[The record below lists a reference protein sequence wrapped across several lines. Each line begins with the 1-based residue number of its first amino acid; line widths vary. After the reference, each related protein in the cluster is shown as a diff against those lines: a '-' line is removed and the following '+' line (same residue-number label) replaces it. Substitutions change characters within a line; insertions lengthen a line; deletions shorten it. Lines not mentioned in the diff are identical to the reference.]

1 MKPKILFLLL
11 LFFGSVI
18 FAFGQDSNKK
28 ISITGVVV
36 DPYKRPV
43 PGAEIIIDGVQSGKS
58 TDKKGFYK
66 IKIKSTAERIGILT
80 LPPATIQ
87 ERINGR
93 TTINFTLNDSIT
105 QQIYRKKNLQGEEMV
120 NVGYGSQKRK
130 SLTTSVGQV
139 DGTENK
145 YASYNSIYD
154 MLRGEIPGVEVVGHS
169 ITIRGA
175 STATMNTEPLFVVD
189 GTPVMSIE
197 NILPQEVKSIDV
209 LKGSAASIYGT
220 RGTNGVILI
229 TLKH

>member
-1 MKPKILFLLL
+1 MKPKIFFFLILSFL
-11 LFFGSVI
+11 SVI
-18 FAFGQDSNKK
+18 FAFGQNNDKK

-43 PGAEIIIDGVQSGKS
+43 PGAEIMIDGVQSGKT
-58 TDKKGFYK
+58 TDKNGFYK
-66 IKIKSTAERIGILT
+66 IKIKPTAERIGIFT

-87 ERINGR
+87 ESINGR
-93 TTINFTLNDSIT
+93 KNINFTLNDSIT
-105 QQIYRKKNLQGEEMV
+105 QQIYRSRNQYGEEVV

-139 DGTENK
+139 DGSNDK

-154 MLRGEIPGVEVVGHS
+154 MLRGEVPGVQVVGHS
-169 ITIRGA
+169 IMIRDA
-175 STATMNTEPLFVVD
+175 SSATQNTEPLFVVD

-197 NILPQEVKSIDV
+197 NIIPQEVKSIDV

-220 RGTNGVILI
+220 RGANGVILI
-229 TLKH
+229 TLKK

>member
-1 MKPKILFLLL
+1 
-11 LFFGSVI
+11 
-18 FAFGQDSNKK
+18 
-28 ISITGVVV
+28 
-36 DPYKRPV
+36 
-43 PGAEIIIDGVQSGKS
+43 
-58 TDKKGFYK
+58 
-66 IKIKSTAERIGILT
+66 
-80 LPPATIQ
+80 
-87 ERINGR
+87 
-93 TTINFTLNDSIT
+93 
-105 QQIYRKKNLQGEEMV
+105 
-120 NVGYGSQKRK
+120 
-130 SLTTSVGQV
+130 
-139 DGTENK
+139 
-145 YASYNSIYD
+145 

>member
-1 MKPKILFLLL
+1 MISLA
-11 LFFGSVI
+11 SIVY
-18 FAFGQDSNKK
+18 AFGQDSSKK
-28 ISITGVVV
+28 ISIAGSVL

-66 IKIKSTAERIGILT
+66 VKVKPTAERIGIFT
-80 LPPATIQ
+80 LPPSTIQ

-105 QQIYRKKNLQGEEMV
+105 QQIYSRKDQYGEEVV

-130 SLTTSVGQV
+130 SVTSSVGKV
-139 DGTENK
+139 DGTENRF
-145 YASYNSIYD
+145 ASYNSIYD
-154 MLRGEIPGVEVVGHS
+154 MLRGEIPGVDVVGHS

-175 STATMNTEPLFVVD
+175 STAAGNTEPMFVVD
-189 GTPVMSIE
+189 GTPVNSIDG
-197 NILPQEVKSIDV
+197 ILPQEVRSIDV

-229 TLKH
+229 SLKH

>member
-1 MKPKILFLLL
+1 MKPKILFFLIIS
-11 LFFGSVI
+11 FASVI
-18 FAFGQDSNKK
+18 YTFGQDKGKK

-66 IKIKSTAERIGILT
+66 IKTRSTAGTIGIFT
-80 LPPATIQ
+80 LPPLTIQ
-87 ERINGR
+87 EPIAGR
-93 TTINFTLNDSIT
+93 TNINFTLNDSIT
-105 QQIYRKKNLQGEEMV
+105 KQIYSNRDLYGEEVV

-139 DGTENK
+139 DGTEERF
-145 YASYNSIYD
+145 ASYNSIYD
-154 MLRGEIPGVEVVGHS
+154 MLRGEIPGVDVVGHS
-169 ITIRGA
+169 VTIRGA
-175 STATMNTEPLFVVD
+175 STATNSTEPLFVVD
-189 GTPVMSIE
+189 GTPVNSIDQ
-197 NILPQEVKSIDV
+197 ILPQEVKSINV

-229 TLKH
+229 TLKK

>member
-1 MKPKILFLLL
+1 MKPKIIFLLL
-11 LFFGSVI
+11 LISGSV
-18 FAFGQDSNKK
+18 FLAFGQDTTKK
-28 ISITGVVV
+28 ISITGVVL

-43 PGAEIIIDGVQSGKS
+43 QGAEIIIDGVQSGKS

-66 IKIKSTAERIGILT
+66 IKIKSTAVRIGIYT
-80 LPPATIQ
+80 LPPSTIH
-87 ERINGR
+87 ERIDGR

-105 QQIYRKKNLQGEEMV
+105 QQIYRQKNLQGEEVV

-139 DGTENK
+139 DGTEERF
-145 YASYNSIYD
+145 ASYNSIYD
-154 MLRGEIPGVEVVGHS
+154 MLKGEIPGVDVVGHS

-175 STATMNTEPLFVVD
+175 STVNENTEPLFVVD
-189 GTPVMSIE
+189 GTPVMSID
-197 NILPQEVKSIDV
+197 NVLPQEVKSIDV